1 MKKRASDMVF
11 IIDEAKKAQIPVWM
25 LYKPG
30 FNWLQQG
37 QANNEISNQ
46 AAQNMEIPPEPTL
59 PPS

>member
-1 MKKRASDMVF
+1 MVF